1 MKKLNL
7 KIVEVENGYVVTENL
22 YSRRGERGRKYVTIT
37 AAGLGQMVT
46 DLAQE
51 ASKGDLSDGEVQE
64 PKA

>member
-7 KIVEVENGYVVTENL
+7 GIVEVENGYIVTVYPN
-22 YSRRGERGRKYVTIT
+22 GRNGSQWREYVAHTQGALAI
-37 AAGLGQMVT
+37 LVT

-51 ASKGDLSDGEVQE
+51 ASKEDLSDGEVQE